1 MKRCLMVSGGR
12 LSAEFA
18 REFLKNR
25 TYDLVIAVDAGLS
38 VLETLGIC
46 PDAAVGDFDTYGRG
60 RLEEYKKNHAVSLTI
75 HRPEKDEADTELAF
89 SEAFRRGCTHMDI
102 LGATGG
108 RLDHELSN
116 IHLLYQGMKR
126 GLSVSIWDEQNRIYL
141 IPAENCG
148 KKTYRKG
155 ETYGNYISFLPF
167 TQEVKGITLTG
178 FKYPLFKRDISIFE
192 NPSLCVSNELCE
204 EEAVMTFSEGILI
217 CVESF
222 DACGLDKKN

>member
-102 LGATGG
+102 LGAAGG
-108 RLDHELSN
+108 WIMSFPTS
-116 IHLLYQGMKR
+116 ISSIR
-126 GLSVSIWDEQNRIYL
+126 G
-141 IPAENCG
+141 
-148 KKTYRKG
+148 
-155 ETYGNYISFLPF
+155 
-167 TQEVKGITLTG
+167 
-178 FKYPLFKRDISIFE
+178 
-192 NPSLCVSNELCE
+192 
-204 EEAVMTFSEGILI
+204 
-217 CVESF
+217 
-222 DACGLDKKN
+222 

>member
-116 IHLLYQGMKR
+116 IHLLYQGMKLHLGR
-126 GLSVSIWDEQNRIYL
+126 AEQDLPDSGRKLRKKDVSERRNLRKLYFV
-141 IPAENCG
+141 PAVYAG
-148 KKTYRKG
+148 
-155 ETYGNYISFLPF
+155 
-167 TQEVKGITLTG
+167 
-178 FKYPLFKRDISIFE
+178 
-192 NPSLCVSNELCE
+192 
-204 EEAVMTFSEGILI
+204 SEGHHPHG
-217 CVESF
+217 F
-222 DACGLDKKN
+222 